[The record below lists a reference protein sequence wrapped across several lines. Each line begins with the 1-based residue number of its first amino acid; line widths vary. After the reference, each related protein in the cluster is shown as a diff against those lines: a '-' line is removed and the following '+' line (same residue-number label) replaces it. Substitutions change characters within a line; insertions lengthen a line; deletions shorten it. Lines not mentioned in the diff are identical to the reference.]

1 MTSVSELSPPKL
13 SIVTAVYFEEE
24 CIPEFISQVR
34 QNLEKEGLSYEIV
47 FVDDGS
53 RDRTAD
59 VIEQHASIDSRIKLV
74 QLSRNKGK
82 EVALTAGIEHAR
94 GDCIMF
100 MDPDLQDPPEAMG
113 TFVRKLDEGYD
124 LVFGV
129 REQRADTF
137 LNALF
142 SKLFWLVLNNLTG
155 LDIPKNLAVMRVFNR
170 KFSEAF
176 LRYPERIRFIEGV
189 FMHIGMRRAVITI
202 PHRPRF
208 AGHSK
213 FNMTR
218 KMRLAF
224 NAILA
229 FSDRPLKMTVV
240 LGLAMCVLSGGYAF
254 HAAIQKLVFDIGLS
268 GWTSMIV
275 AIVFFGGIQT
285 IILGIVGLYVGRI
298 YTEVKAR
305 PLYVVLRKL
314 NVQ

>member
-1 MTSVSELSPPKL
+1 MNLADADAPPKL
-13 SIVTAVYFEEE
+13 SIVTAVYYEEE
-24 CIPEFISQVR
+24 CVPEFVKQIR
-34 QNLEKEGLSYEIV
+34 FDLEKENLSYEIV

-53 RDRTAD
+53 GDRTVELIEEYASAD
-59 VIEQHASIDSRIKLV
+59 GRIKLV

-100 MDPDLQDPPEAMG
+100 MDPDLQDPPEAIG
-113 TFVRKLDEGYD
+113 AFVRKLDEGYD

-129 REQRADTF
+129 REQKADTF
-137 LNALF
+137 LNTLF
-142 SKLFWLVLNNLTG
+142 SRMFWLVLNNLTG

-170 KFSEAF
+170 KFAEAF

-189 FMHIGMRRAVITI
+189 FMHIGLRRAVFVI
-202 PHRPRF
+202 PNRPRF
-208 AGHSK
+208 AGRSK
-213 FNMTR
+213 FNITR

-229 FSDRPLKMTVV
+229 FSDRPLKMTVL
-240 LGLAMCVLSGGYAF
+240 LGVAMCVLSGGYAM
-254 HAAIQKLVFDIGLS
+254 HAAFQKLVFDVGLS

-275 AIVFFGGIQT
+275 AIIFFGGIQT
-285 IILGIVGLYVGRI
+285 ILLGLVGLYVGRI

-305 PLYVVLRKL
+305 PLYVILKKVNL
-314 NVQ
+314 

>member
-1 MTSVSELSPPKL
+1 MTPVDSESPPKL
-13 SIVTAVYFEEE
+13 SIVTAVFYEEE
-24 CIPEFISQVR
+24 CVPEFVR
-34 QNLEKEGLSYEIV
+34 QIRLNLESEKLSYEIV

-53 RDRTAD
+53 GDRTVELIEAYASAD
-59 VIEQHASIDSRIKLV
+59 HRIKLV

-82 EVALTAGIEHAR
+82 EIALTAGIEHAR

-100 MDPDLQDPPEAMG
+100 MDPDLQDPPEAIG
-113 TFVRKLDEGYD
+113 AFVRKLDEGYD

-129 REQRADTF
+129 REQKADTF
-137 LNALF
+137 LNTLF

-170 KFSEAF
+170 KFAEAF

-189 FMHIGMRRAVITI
+189 FMHIGLRRAVFVI
-202 PHRPRF
+202 PNRPRF

-213 FNMTR
+213 FNISR

-240 LGLAMCVLSGGYAF
+240 LGAVMCALSGGYAI
-254 HAAIQKLVFDIGLS
+254 HAALQKLVFDVGLS

-275 AIVFFGGIQT
+275 AIIFFGGIQT
-285 IILGIVGLYVGRI
+285 ILLGLVGLYVGRI

-305 PLYVVLRKL
+305 PHYVLQKKL
-314 NVQ
+314 NV